1 MNWWHEQWRK
11 DDPFGIPYIVFFI
24 GFYVA
29 PIVVPP
35 VVVAVA
41 MSFIVP
47 VERWFA
53 VLAVLMGCAI
63 QWRLVPV
70 VDGLAIP
77 IGVATAW
84 IFGAYV
90 SAFLLGPVPALVVII
105 VALEII
111 IWAIGK
117 LQARAEAA
125 DDAAADARLEKDLGT
140 PQERFDDGHR
150 RMRLR
155 MVGLWHVDEAEVDQ
169 LLDEWATEAAVRG
182 LDRFDRWYWNTG
194 ADWLRKKVGVSDD
207 VW

>member
-1 MNWWHEQWRK
+1 MNWWREQWRK

-29 PIVVPP
+29 PIVVPT

-84 IFGAYV
+84 IFGAFMA
-90 SAFLLGPVPALVVII
+90 AFLLGPVPALVVII
-105 VALEII
+105 VALEIA
-111 IWAIGK
+111 IWAIGR
-117 LQARAEAA
+117 LQAWQEAA
-125 DDAAADARLEKDLGT
+125 DDAAADARLEEDLGT
-140 PQERFDDGHR
+140 PQERFDDGHA
-150 RMRLR
+150 RMRAR

-169 LLDEWATEAAVRG
+169 LLDEWDAEAAVRG
-182 LDRFDRWYWNTG
+182 LDRFDRRYWNTG
-194 ADWLRKKVGVSDD
+194 ADWLRRKVGVSDD